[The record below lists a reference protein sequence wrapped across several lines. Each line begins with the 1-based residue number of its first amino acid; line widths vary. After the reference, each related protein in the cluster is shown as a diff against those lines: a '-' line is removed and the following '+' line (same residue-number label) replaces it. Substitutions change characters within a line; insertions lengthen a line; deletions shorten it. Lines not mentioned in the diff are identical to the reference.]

1 MKSDLVSIIIPIYNV
16 ATFLPKTIESIQA
29 QTYKN
34 FELILVDDGSPD
46 KSGEICDKYAAND
59 SRIRVFHNS
68 NAGAGAARMYGA
80 RQAKGKW
87 ITFVDGDDTIPA
99 SAISDL
105 VACNTDD
112 YDITI
117 GTINLNNKRQFNH
130 KCCGVLTRDEYIIAL
145 LLRTT
150 SIGPVAK
157 LFKKELFDIEFFCP
171 KHITNNEDLFMLIAI
186 STNIDKVF
194 ISNDI
199 ISYNYLYR
207 EGSASKV
214 KGMKLENWLYLFDKI
229 NGLLNSIQTSPEVK
243 RAFISYRLRLLNIV
257 ATKYGY
263 KVNPSE
269 SRIKELLLETKG
281 CKLNSQEAKTVKI
294 LQSIPRQR
302 IIYFYNSFIS
312 VIRSIVK
319 KFINKK

>member
-1 MKSDLVSIIIPIYNV
+1 MKNNLVSIIIPIYNIE
-16 ATFLPKTIESIQA
+16 AFLPRTIESIQA

-34 FELILVDDGSPD
+34 IELILVDDGSLD
-46 KSGEICDKYAAND
+46 KSGEICDRYAESD
-59 SRIRVFHNS
+59 SRIRVFHNA
-68 NAGAGAARMYGA
+68 NAGAGASRMYGA
-80 RQAKGKW
+80 KQAKGKW

-99 SAISDL
+99 SAIADL
-105 VACNTDD
+105 VASNTDD

-117 GTINLNNKRQFNH
+117 GTLKLDEKTQIKHKR
-130 KCCGVLTRDEYIIAL
+130 CGVLKREEYIIAL

-150 SIGPVAK
+150 STGPIAK
-157 LFKKELFDIEFFCP
+157 LFKKELFDIEFSCP
-171 KHITNNEDLFMLIAI
+171 KHITNHEDLFMLIAI
-186 STNIDKVF
+186 STKIDKVF

-199 ISYNYLYR
+199 ISYNYLSR

-214 KGMKLENWLYLFDKI
+214 KGMKLDSWLYLFDRI
-229 NGLLNSIQTSPEVK
+229 NYLLDSIQTSPEVK

-269 SRIKELLLETKG
+269 SRIKELLLEAKG

-302 IIYFYNSFIS
+302 IIYYYNSFIS